1 MAEIERALEE
11 CCRAVPTGRPAY
23 KWTARSSALWS
34 SAVFLCNLCFLFSQT
49 IHPITIH
56 FAPSLLLKLS
66 GASRSA
72 ILCQRFQLSFGRSGT
87 VSDGPVSGAKRGE
100 GEQTEAAST

>member
-23 KWTARSSALWS
+23 KWAARSSALWS

-49 IHPITIH
+49 IHLITIH

-66 GASRSA
+66 GTSRSA
-72 ILCQRFQLSFGRSGT
+72 ILCRRFWLYSCLKTEWARPLGSVAARVFD
-87 VSDGPVSGAKRGE
+87 VFDGSE
-100 GEQTEAAST
+100 N